1 MNRMR
6 TYFTLLFILA
16 SCANDDDS
24 GGTTSVSG
32 QAVYRDA
39 TTNHD
44 GTQRAP
50 SAPPAQ
56 SVKLTMTIKGT
67 GETPQLDPQCLR
79 DTGTFEAK
87 YAGNA
92 SLDDG
97 GAYVA
102 SFASGAVTTPS
113 GCELPELTIGIV
125 TDIVVRAELATTTPN
140 CQTYC
145 DANARADAEAQCGP
159 SASCRETA
167 EASGSASCMTTCTS
181 QRTKIVA
188 ETSLGV
194 SSLGQIDANAL
205 RTATFADLEGKL
217 VFTTME

>member
-1 MNRMR
+1 MR

-24 GGTTSVSG
+24 SNASVSG

-56 SVKLTMTIKGT
+56 AVKLTMTIKGT
-67 GETPQLDPQCLR
+67 GQTPQLDPQCLR

-87 YAGNA
+87 YAGDA
-92 SLDDG
+92 SVDDS

-113 GCELPELTIGIV
+113 GCELPELTVGVV

-140 CQTYC
+140 CQSYC
-145 DANARADAEAQCGP
+145 EANARADAEAQCGP

-167 EASGSASCMTTCTS
+167 EASATASCMTTCTS